1 MRRLSVAEDVILG
14 DLGSWDVAQVS
25 SCDGGGGDDADD
37 DDDADDHAD
46 EPLLDI
52 WIGSRFVDL
61 LGGLSHL

>member
-14 DLGSWDVAQVS
+14 HLGSWDVAQVS
-25 SCDGGGGDDADD
+25 SCDGGGGDD

>member
-25 SCDGGGGDDADD
+25 SCDGGGDDDDADDADDDADD
-37 DDDADDHAD
+37 DDDDNDDDDDDAD

-52 WIGSRFVDL
+52 
-61 LGGLSHL
+61 

>member
-25 SCDGGGGDDADD
+25 SCDGGGGGDDAD

-52 WIGSRFVDL
+52 
-61 LGGLSHL
+61 